1 MAWPMLYQG
10 RLHPDT
16 HRLCHP
22 HDQQADEQS
31 HVGAVGGRYRID
43 RDPAGAIEQKH
54 ERHHGVGQ
62 AGSSHS
68 HPKPHL
74 RIERPEGVY
83 RRAWLAGAQKTFNKI
98 DSTVE
103 NLRLLSSKLN
113 SADNSLGK
121 LTNDSELHDSLTNT
135 IHTATKLLEDLR
147 QNPERYLS
155 VRVRLF

>member
-1 MAWPMLYQG
+1 MNAIMASVRQDLPTVTQNLTSVSND
-10 RLHPDT
+10 LKEFT
-16 HRLCHP
+16 AEL
-22 HDQQADEQS
+22 
-31 HVGAVGGRYRID
+31 
-43 RDPAGAIEQKH
+43 
-54 ERHHGVGQ
+54 
-62 AGSSHS
+62 GS
-68 HPKPHL
+68 L
-74 RIERPEGVY
+74 E
-83 RRAWLAGAQKTFNKI
+83 LQKTFNTI

>member
-1 MAWPMLYQG
+1 MANVVPKADSILTHIDSVILTINKLMSNPMW
-10 RLHPDT
+10 
-16 HRLCHP
+16 
-22 HDQQADEQS
+22 EQS
-31 HVGAVGGRYRID
+31 V
-43 RDPAGAIEQKH
+43 AGIGSTVTQLEQSSKSMNAIMASVRQDLPTVTQNLTSVSNDLKEFTA
-54 ERHHGVGQ
+54 EL
-62 AGSSHS
+62 GS
-68 HPKPHL
+68 L
-74 RIERPEGVY
+74 E
-83 RRAWLAGAQKTFNKI
+83 LQKTFNTI